1 MQHGINPAGSNKNFL
16 SGARMKRLLTSGI
29 FLLSVASGAV
39 ASSTD
44 DPSGVWLT
52 QAADAK
58 VAVSR
63 CGAALCGRVVWLKS
77 PIDGATGKPQVDD
90 KNPNPRLARRPII
103 GLQLFIGMRPQGARK
118 WSGRIYNADDGKS
131 YVSNVTLEDAARLR
145 VQGCV
150 GGFCG
155 GEIWSRSKR

>member
-1 MQHGINPAGSNKNFL
+1 MPISRRIFGERKMKGFL
-16 SGARMKRLLTSGI
+16 VSGI
-29 FLLSVASGAV
+29 FLLFVVSSGFALG
-39 ASSTD
+39 AD

-52 QAADAK
+52 QAGDAK

-90 KNPNPRLARRPII
+90 KNPNPRFAKRPIM

-131 YVSNVTLEDAARLR
+131 YVSNVTLENASTLR

-155 GEIWSRSKR
+155 GETWSRSKR

>member
-1 MQHGINPAGSNKNFL
+1 
-16 SGARMKRLLTSGI
+16 MKRILASGI

-39 ASSTD
+39 ASSAD
-44 DPSGVWLT
+44 DPSGVWRT
-52 QAADAK
+52 QAGDAK

-63 CGAALCGRVVWLKS
+63 CGTALCGRVVWLKS
-77 PIDGATGKPQVDD
+77 PIDSATGKPQVDD
-90 KNPNPRLARRPII
+90 KNSNPRFAKRPIM
-103 GLQLFIGMRPQGARK
+103 GLQLFIGMRPHGARS

-131 YVSNVTLEDAARLR
+131 YVSNVTLEDTTKLK

-155 GEIWSRSKR
+155 GEMWSRAER

>member
-1 MQHGINPAGSNKNFL
+1 
-16 SGARMKRLLTSGI
+16 MKRILVSGI

-39 ASSTD
+39 ASSAD
-44 DPSGVWLT
+44 DPSGIWLT
-52 QAADAK
+52 QAGDAK

-77 PIDGATGKPQVDD
+77 PIDSATGKPQVDD
-90 KNPNPRLARRPII
+90 KNSNPRFAKRPIM
-103 GLQLFIGMRPQGARK
+103 GLQLFISMRPQGARR

-131 YVSNVTLEDAARLR
+131 YVSNVTLEDATKLK

-155 GEIWSRSKR
+155 GEMWSKAER